1 MHAVTA
7 RPLVWEQPPRAAE
20 RLARAWALRIAGT
33 SYVSMGGR
41 EVQDF
46 LTSLATR
53 LIRALTAEAFNPAAA
68 RDVGATLVIAHFTQP
83 TTLERTLAV
92 LAEQFASA
100 PPQRVAEIQGAVA
113 AGYAEALRDRVL
125 TEQEEIRTAAL
136 WARARAEEARW
147 ASEARFRAV
156 FAGAAIGMGI
166 AHVDGRIIE
175 VNQALCDMLGYT
187 NAEFLERRVDEFIHP
202 DDSPGVW
209 DQYSDLVAGQ
219 RDHLRLEK
227 PYFHKDGHAVW
238 TDVVVSLIRDQ
249 AERPRYVVA
258 MMEDITER
266 YLLQIRLRHQ
276 AVHDPLTQLPNRTLF
291 FERLGQLLEPR
302 ETGTERRDEPRVGV
316 CYLDVDGFKI
326 INDTLGHDVGD
337 QLLQTVA
344 RRLDKSIS
352 APGQLVA
359 RMGGDEFVVLV
370 ERSSGTQDVVA
381 VAERALEAVRAPVKL
396 AGHELTVS
404 ASIGVVEREVGTTN
418 VAELMKAADTTLYWA
433 KADGRNRIALFDA
446 DRHALEV
453 TKYELS
459 SAMPAALERGEFCVE
474 YQPLV
479 CLNDGKIN
487 GVEAL
492 VRWNHPRFGKLGPDR
507 FIGLAE
513 ETGLIVQLGRWV
525 LREACLQGAR
535 WQAARPEGSPVISV
549 NLAVRQVRD
558 PSIVDDVAE
567 VLAETGLAPAALQLE
582 LTESAV
588 MGTAGEP
595 LDSLHALAALGVQIA
610 IDDFGTGYSNFAYL
624 RDLPVHGLKLAGS
637 FVAGLRPA
645 DAPDPVDQ
653 QIIAAVIN
661 LAHALDLRVTAE
673 GVETAEQASRLKDL
687 GCDTAQ
693 GWYYAESRPASEI
706 FKAAAPERALDRGDT
721 PA

>member
-1 MHAVTA
+1 MVEDVT
-7 RPLVWEQPPRAAE
+7 E
-20 RLARAWALRIAGT
+20 R
-33 SYVSMGGR
+33 
-41 EVQDF
+41 
-46 LTSLATR
+46 
-53 LIRALTAEAFNPAAA
+53 RALQN
-68 RDVGATLVIAHFTQP
+68 
-83 TTLERTLAV
+83 
-92 LAEQFASA
+92 
-100 PPQRVAEIQGAVA
+100 
-113 AGYAEALRDRVL
+113 
-125 TEQEEIRTAAL
+125 
-136 WARARAEEARW
+136 
-147 ASEARFRAV
+147 
-156 FAGAAIGMGI
+156 
-166 AHVDGRIIE
+166 
-175 VNQALCDMLGYT
+175 
-187 NAEFLERRVDEFIHP
+187 
-202 DDSPGVW
+202 
-209 DQYSDLVAGQ
+209 
-219 RDHLRLEK
+219 
-227 PYFHKDGHAVW
+227 
-238 TDVVVSLIRDQ
+238 
-249 AERPRYVVA
+249 
-258 MMEDITER
+258 
-266 YLLQIRLRHQ
+266 RLRHQ
-276 AVHDPLTQLPNRTLF
+276 AQHDPLTGLPNRTLF
-291 FERLGQLLEPR
+291 FERLGAALGRGSAEL
-302 ETGTERRDEPRVGV
+302 GV
-316 CYLDVDGFKI
+316 CYLDLDGFKAV
-326 INDTLGHDVGD
+326 NDTLGHDVGD
-337 QLLQTVA
+337 ELLRTVA
-344 RRLDKSIS
+344 SRLTTELAHD
-352 APGQLVA
+352 GHLVA

-370 ERSSGTQDVVA
+370 ERSAGTSDVLA
-381 VAERALEAVRAPVKL
+381 VAERALEAVRTPVKL

-404 ASIGVVEREVGTTN
+404 ASIGVVEREAGTTN

-479 CLNDGKIN
+479 CLGDGRIS

-535 WQAARPEGSPVISV
+535 WQAARPDGSPVISV

-558 PSIVDDVAE
+558 PSIVDDVAD
-567 VLAETGLAPAALQLE
+567 VLAETGLAPASLQLE

-661 LAHALDLRVTAE
+661 LAHALGLRVTAE

-693 GWYYAESRPASEI
+693 GWYYAESKPAAEI
-706 FKAAAPERALDRGDT
+706 F
-721 PA
+721 